1 MPSIVNPIEFKIA
14 DNIKLSFYEDLASS
28 LFNIS
33 KKNKEITKINISK
46 ILKKYDINSSFDNII
61 IDFLSNNKIWKK
73 SNDWWII
80 LKKNYLKEDLLS
92 NFLYN
97 DFLTNKHIS
106 VNLVQTQPD
115 DTQIKSIIEE
125 KEEIK
130 EEDNAKINIVDAKI
144 ETFKS
149 LEESSIEM
157 ISTNELKDDKFIDL
171 VSFFWQNNTNNIEEE
186 SFSFNTK
193 IADKNITN
201 NKIEE
206 TIEHN
211 NISPAL
217 NEIQENKESL
227 SEILSEEELN
237 KKFEELISLQTISVE
252 DEENSQIDDF
262 SFNSSFSDSFD
273 TKFEEK
279 ELDELQTF
287 QESDCEQIESSDI
300 ILTENKNLEIDY
312 SFSEPEKED
321 KDENTFNFQENIPEK
336 ENNIEQIE
344 LSKPEKTIDFENTDF
359 DFQGEIINTD
369 IKLNKFEEEKK
380 IDKIETEEEPI
391 TQEIIEK
398 VYQEEKDL
406 FQDQFEIEET
416 NDIWQEKS
424 DSVINIQ
431 NQNLWDLNTFL
442 ENSPMKQPS
451 LIQSE
456 EIDSFFE
463 DDNQTSINQDIDE
476 QIDYPENN
484 LLKQEELLEKK
495 KKNQQFIMTLLYTVW
510 WIIIVFIIWVV
521 FLL

>member
-1 MPSIVNPIEFKIA
+1 M
-14 DNIKLSFYEDLASS
+14 
-28 LFNIS
+28 
-33 KKNKEITKINISK
+33 
-46 ILKKYDINSSFDNII
+46 
-61 IDFLSNNKIWKK
+61 
-73 SNDWWII
+73 
-80 LKKNYLKEDLLS
+80 
-92 NFLYN
+92 
-97 DFLTNKHIS
+97 
-106 VNLVQTQPD
+106 
-115 DTQIKSIIEE
+115 
-125 KEEIK
+125 
-130 EEDNAKINIVDAKI
+130 
-144 ETFKS
+144 
-149 LEESSIEM
+149 
-157 ISTNELKDDKFIDL
+157 
-171 VSFFWQNNTNNIEEE
+171 
-186 SFSFNTK
+186 
-193 IADKNITN
+193 
-201 NKIEE
+201 
-206 TIEHN
+206 
-211 NISPAL
+211 